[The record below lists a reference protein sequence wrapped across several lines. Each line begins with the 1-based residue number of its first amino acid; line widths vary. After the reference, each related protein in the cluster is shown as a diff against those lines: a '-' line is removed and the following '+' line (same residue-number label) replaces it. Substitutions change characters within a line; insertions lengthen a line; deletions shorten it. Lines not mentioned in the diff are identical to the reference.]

1 MDFQSWRKGGRRQSD
16 PAFGGTL
23 APYLQ
28 SINRILRDEIHSSP
42 PHLCIRNVA
51 ITQLYV
57 LVSLIG
63 TVTRNE
69 QSAKASL
76 RFFGLLIDSEDEDFI
91 NDPSFADKFIV
102 LMRAGSAAGIT
113 RGFEVEIEVV
123 ELLFAV
129 AAKLRHQPEVPPAW
143 FRPSTDTDQD
153 QSRLSTA
160 SISVSRLW
168 EFPLVF
174 MLLDYVH
181 YDGKVGDFARTG
193 HLYILESASRSS
205 KLERWIIDSD
215 LATILASGLG
225 ALYSQLSSK
234 IALSH
239 ANESVPPVLAFSK
252 VTYPD
257 HADDEPMFSTTVQAH
272 LATFLSYLT
281 FWQDMLER
289 CPSIDIK
296 ATLLDH
302 FDFLFLRPVLYPS
315 LVESSDIDCGSSVAV
330 MTYLRSILENI
341 THTDIIRVLL
351 HYMFGS
357 PSEQKQDTE
366 SSRPTALARRRKS
379 ETLITSNANRSDDTS
394 PDLLT
399 LTDILQGYLASRN
412 QRTVTASLRLL
423 ATILRSW
430 HDIASTKLFRLQLAT
445 TTGEQRSI
453 EIHGRYLDVLYSMA
467 EDILD
472 DEGLKTY
479 YKSHL
484 LDAQVVIEM
493 HACSRRQLI
502 LAKTNSTEALSL
514 HKYRG
519 SVQQNRIKP
528 EDPLFVCLLSLLENF
543 LTNDTEINLS
553 LSETLA
559 ALASCSETAL
569 DGWLLGPARNYVYP
583 PGNEDTAE
591 TMDDWTCNGQVS
603 GNSPMTVSPIL
614 ACFSTLVDQIEKL
627 RVDIQDFD
635 IHLSERRHVFQ
646 LAEEIDNAAVDI
658 PVPKSQD
665 WEDSQKSKPRDSA
678 ATGAISE
685 RLNAS
690 RNASRASS
698 HRGRQQ
704 SSTEHHQAPPKSLV
718 GSLNQNRLSLSGS
731 PFKIIERSY
740 SSSPLRR
747 TSTSSR
753 TSGGLPSPRGLSDM
767 LHRKIRVGPNTGR
780 RRHLREG
787 IDSESS
793 SLRSVRST
801 AEPVIKETRD
811 VTLSHLLT
819 NVIILQEFILELAA
833 IIQIRASLFSEVSLD

>member
-1 MDFQSWRKGGRRQSD
+1 MLAVSESGTKWSRLIGVTGNPASSKQANIDGPQQRLTNFKRIYLQLQQSWRKGRRRQSD

-28 SINRILRDEIHSSP
+28 SINRILRDEIHTPP
-42 PHLCIRNVA
+42 PHLCMRNVA
-51 ITQLYV
+51 TAQLYL

-63 TVTRNE
+63 TINRNE

-102 LMRAGSAAGIT
+102 LMRAVSAAGTT
-113 RGFEVEIEVV
+113 RGFEVEIEVEVV

-143 FRPSTDTDQD
+143 FRPSTDTDQ
-153 QSRLSTA
+153 SRLSTA
-160 SISVSRLW
+160 SNPVSRLW

-193 HLYILESASRSS
+193 HLYILESASRSN

-225 ALYSQLSSK
+225 ALYSQLS
-234 IALSH
+234 
-239 ANESVPPVLAFSK
+239 
-252 VTYPD
+252 
-257 HADDEPMFSTTVQAH
+257 
-272 LATFLSYLT
+272 
-281 FWQDMLER
+281 R
-289 CPSIDIK
+289 
-296 ATLLDH
+296 
-302 FDFLFLRPVLYPS
+302 YPS

-341 THTDIIRVLL
+341 THTDVIRVML
-351 HYMFGS
+351 HYMLGS
-357 PSEQKQDTE
+357 PGEQKQDTE

-430 HDIASTKLFRLQLAT
+430 HDIASTKLFRLQLFT

-453 EIHGRYLDVLYSMA
+453 EIHDRYLDMFYSMA

-472 DEGLKTY
+472 DEGLETY

-502 LAKTNSTEALSL
+502 PAKTNSTEALSL

-519 SVQQNRIKP
+519 SVQQNSIKP

-569 DGWLLGPARNYVYP
+569 DGWLLGPARNYINP
-583 PGNEDTAE
+583 PGNERTAE
-591 TMDDWTCNGQVS
+591 TADDWTCNGQAS
-603 GNSPMTVSPIL
+603 GNSPITVSPIL

-627 RVDIQDFD
+627 RVDIHDFD
-635 IHLSERRHVFQ
+635 IYLSERRHVFRV
-646 LAEEIDNAAVDI
+646 AEEIDKAAADI

-665 WEDSQKSKPRDSA
+665 WGDSQESKPRDNA

-685 RLNAS
+685 RLKAS
-690 RNASRASS
+690 RNVSRASS

-704 SSTEHHQAPPKSLV
+704 SSTEYHQAPPKSLV
-718 GSLNQNRLSLSGS
+718 ASLTQNRLSPSRS
-731 PFKIIERSY
+731 PFNTIERSY

-747 TSTSSR
+747 PSTSSR
-753 TSGGLPSPRGLSDM
+753 TSGGRPSPRGLPDM
-767 LHRKIRVGPNTGR
+767 LHRKIRVGSNTGR
-780 RRHLREG
+780 RRHLCEG
-787 IDSESS
+787 TDSESS
-793 SLRSVRST
+793 SIRSMLST
-801 AEPVIKETRD
+801 AEPVVKETRD
-811 VTLSHLLT
+811 ITLSHLLT
-819 NVIILQEFILELAA
+819 NIIILQEFILELAA
-833 IIQIRASLFSEVSLD
+833 IIQIRASLLREVSLD